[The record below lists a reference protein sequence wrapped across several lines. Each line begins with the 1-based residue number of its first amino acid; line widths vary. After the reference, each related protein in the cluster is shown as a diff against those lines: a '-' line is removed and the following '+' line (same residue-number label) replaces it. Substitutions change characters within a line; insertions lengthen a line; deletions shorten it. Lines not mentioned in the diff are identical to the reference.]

1 MDMRKAPDF
10 WIVTHLCGQG
20 LHRASA
26 TGGPSVGPYPA
37 RAWQILPLLWLLASF
52 FPQSSCAQAFAQ
64 EPVASDRHVV
74 RWSVPAQGQSQT
86 FATDA
91 EQEIL
96 RLVNRERQSRGLA
109 ALTSDERLQQAAR
122 RHSQR
127 MAAANEIGHQFAGE
141 PELQLRLRAVR
152 WDTSGENVALA
163 SDAERAHTALMH
175 SPHHR
180 ENILDRD
187 YNSVGV
193 GVVSTS
199 RGVFVTQ
206 DFAHV
211 LPEASVEQVEEQ
223 VARFLGRSG
232 TAIGA
237 ALRRVPAPELR
248 HRACEM
254 AASNRLDPHAGMLPR
269 VSNSVA
275 FTAIDPA
282 QIPDS
287 LHKLQSRPASGF
299 SVGACYQ
306 SSASYENP
314 VFWILVV
321 TYL

>member
-1 MDMRKAPDF
+1 M
-10 WIVTHLCGQG
+10 
-20 LHRASA
+20 
-26 TGGPSVGPYPA
+26 
-37 RAWQILPLLWLLASF
+37 PLLLLAALF
-52 FPQSSCAQAFAQ
+52 GQPMFAQ
-64 EPVASDRHVV
+64 LFTPQPVSSERHVV
-74 RWSVPAQGQSQT
+74 RWSVPAQSRASSA
-86 FATDA
+86 FATNA
-91 EQEIL
+91 EQEIV

-109 ALTSDERLQQAAR
+109 ALVSDERLQQAAR

-127 MAAANEIGHQFAGE
+127 MAAANEISHQFAGE

-152 WDTSGENVALA
+152 WDASGENVAVA
-163 SDAERAHTALMH
+163 ADAERAHTALMH

-180 ENILDRD
+180 DNILDREF
-187 YNSVGV
+187 NSVGI
-193 GVVSTS
+193 GVVSTA

-206 DFAHV
+206 DFARV

-223 VARFLGRSG
+223 VARNLHQ
-232 TAIGA
+232 
-237 ALRRVPAPELR
+237 LHRVPAPELR

-254 AASNRLDPHAGMLPR
+254 AASDRLNPHAGMLPR
-269 VSNSVA
+269 VSRAVA

-287 LHKLQSRPASGF
+287 LHKLQSQRASGF

-314 VFWILVV
+314 VFWVLVV

>member
-1 MDMRKAPDF
+1 MDMKKAPDF

-20 LHRASA
+20 LQGKRIAA
-26 TGGPSVGPYPA
+26 
-37 RAWQILPLLWLLASF
+37 AWRFLPLLLLVAAL
-52 FPQSSCAQAFAQ
+52 FPQALFAQ
-64 EPVASDRHVV
+64 SFAQTPVVSERHVV
-74 RWSVPAQGQSQT
+74 RWSVPAHGQPSPAI
-86 FATDA
+86 ATDA

-109 ALTSDERLQQAAR
+109 ALVSDERLQQAAR

-127 MAAANEIGHQFAGE
+127 MAAANEIGHQLAGE
-141 PELQLRLRAVR
+141 PELSLRLRAVR
-152 WDTSGENVALA
+152 WDTSGENVAVA

-180 ENILDRD
+180 DNILDRE
-187 YNSVGV
+187 YNSVGI
-193 GVVSTS
+193 GVVSTG
-199 RGVFVTQ
+199 REVFVTQ
-206 DFAHV
+206 DFARV
-211 LPEASVEQVEEQ
+211 LPEASVEQVEKQ
-223 VARFLGRSG
+223 VAFHLNRGRN
-232 TAIGA
+232 AAGA
-237 ALRRVPAPELR
+237 PILPLVSAPELR
-248 HRACEM
+248 RRACEM
-254 AASNRLDPHAGMLPR
+254 AASDRLDPHAGMSLNASTR
-269 VSNSVA
+269 VSSAVA
-275 FTAIDPA
+275 FTAIDLA